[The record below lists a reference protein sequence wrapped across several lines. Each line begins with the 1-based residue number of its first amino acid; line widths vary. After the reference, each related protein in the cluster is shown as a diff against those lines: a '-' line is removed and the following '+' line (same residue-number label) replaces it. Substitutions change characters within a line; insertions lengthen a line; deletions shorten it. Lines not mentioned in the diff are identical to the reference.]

1 MGKTTIYNK
10 LCDTYHATKYSN
22 ESLTREIRKSFV
34 AYGNNSFSILDTP
47 GNNSK
52 TYTIQHALLLKEAL
66 TVEPLN
72 AIFVI
77 INYDARVEDKML
89 DDYDDTMK
97 CLTSLDNKNMII
109 LIVSKF
115 DQCDVNDQK
124 RAKQDII

>member
-1 MGKTTIYNK
+1 MI
-10 LCDTYHATKYSN
+10 
-22 ESLTREIRKSFV
+22 KSKKQL
-34 AYGNNSFSILDTP
+34 I
-47 GNNSK
+47 
-52 TYTIQHALLLKEAL
+52 ICC
-66 TVEPLN
+66 
-72 AIFVI
+72 I